1 MKTKNKILL
10 FTLILPF
17 IIVVM
22 VILSIKKSFNEETV
36 PSQTYSEG
44 IEAFRKSYDFAD
56 FEEISAE
63 GWWNIHLMHDDHF
76 KIEIVAPENMLDELS
91 VEKTGHTLLLIS
103 EKKNSY
109 SIFSFKKRPG
119 INITLPSISKLDV
132 KNGIANISISGFSDA
147 ETSISMEGIVSVTG
161 EHCNFNQFF
170 LSGDGIINI
179 DMNDTPVAN
188 AHLEHSGIYNIMMLM
203 DNGRLSG
210 NLDGIGR
217 MIASGEVFENSIRV
231 DGPGIMKIIK

>member
-22 VILSIKKSFNEETV
+22 VILSIKKSFNDDTV

-44 IEAFRKSYDFAD
+44 IEAFKKSYDFTD
-56 FEEISAE
+56 FDEISAE
-63 GWWNIHLMHDDHF
+63 GCWNIHLMHDDYF

-132 KNGIANISISGFSDA
+132 KSGIADISISDFNDA
-147 ETSISMEGIVSVTG
+147 EISISMEGIVSVTG
-161 EHCNFNQFF
+161 KHCNFNQFS
-170 LSGDGIINI
+170 LRGDGIINI

-188 AHLEHSGIYNIMMLM
+188 AHLEHDGIYNIMMLM

-217 MIASGEVFENSIRV
+217 MIASGQVSENSIKV
-231 DGPGIMKIIK
+231 DGPGIMKIED